1 MEKRR
6 SPFNPSSRSALHDS
20 PQNYDTTTETA
31 QNRSA
36 AMSPKQAFLRKT
48 TTQSLWLCLFLLSP
62 VNPIKKNLD
71 LASGNE
77 LSLEKVILVLES
89 TALSGELQAEKED
102 LESHLSEKLN
112 RLTEATVSIDTTD
125 MPGSFQSGKI
135 DLAFLSPREVVPL
148 LDRKVA
154 SIFLV
159 RLAGEK
165 PEKSIWLCK
174 KEKNYADISET
185 KGKAIAFANR
195 SSDPGCLLP
204 IRDLS
209 KRKLIGPDRALTDF
223 FSHVIYGDDSDS
235 VVRKLLNGE
244 VEAAAVGS
252 SAFENLDEKT
262 QSRLRIFQEQGSV
275 PTGVLCIRSSIS
287 SSDRAIIE
295 EAFLT
300 TNADNPNLVRRVF
313 GERLAKPEKGHLDL
327 TRETLEAIK
336 TVKP

>member
-1 MEKRR
+1 MRIFRR
-6 SPFNPSSRSALHDS
+6 QKGKPLPSP
-20 PQNYDTTTETA
+20 TA
-31 QNRSA
+31 PVTR
-36 AMSPKQAFLRKT
+36 
-48 TTQSLWLCLFLLSP
+48 LLAP
-62 VNPIKKNLD
+62 N
-71 LASGNE
+71 SGFE
-77 LSLEKVILVLES
+77 
-89 TALSGELQAEKED
+89 Q
-102 LESHLSEKLN
+102 
-112 RLTEATVSIDTTD
+112 
-125 MPGSFQSGKI
+125 
-135 DLAFLSPREVVPL
+135 
-148 LDRKVA
+148 
-154 SIFLV
+154 
-159 RLAGEK
+159 EK
-165 PEKSIWLCK
+165 PDW
-174 KEKNYADISET
+174 T
-185 KGKAIAFANR
+185 R
-195 SSDPGCLLP
+195 P
-204 IRDLS
+204 
-209 KRKLIGPDRALTDF
+209 ALTDF
-223 FSHVIYGDDSDS
+223 FSQVIYGDDSDS